1 MFYFYWTI
9 QLVIFE
15 SIFIFLQTLIKEYE
29 SSVSSQQNE
38 IDKLT
43 TELSQKKKETQT
55 KSNKVGNL

>member
-15 SIFIFLQTLIKEYE
+15 SIFIFLKTLIKEYE